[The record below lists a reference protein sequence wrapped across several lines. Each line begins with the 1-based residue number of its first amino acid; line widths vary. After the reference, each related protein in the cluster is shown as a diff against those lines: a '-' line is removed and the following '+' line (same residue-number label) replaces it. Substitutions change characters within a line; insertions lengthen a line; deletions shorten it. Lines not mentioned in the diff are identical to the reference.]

1 MKSLVS
7 SRDTALN
14 MLSNKSKKKPDAC
27 EMKCFSDIFQVEG
40 TGKQS
45 IYKFIKVLE
54 GLREWE
60 ICSPDI
66 SAAIEFCREHIVE
79 MTIEEY
85 ESWFT
90 QRFPKITRP
99 QTAPPAPKTDKKNE
113 SKVSSAVST
122 RRVMPKRATQSA
134 FTRRVQR

>member
-1 MKSLVS
+1 MFQNKKWNVFSL
-7 SRDTALN
+7 
-14 MLSNKSKKKPDAC
+14 
-27 EMKCFSDIFQVEG
+27 QVEG

-66 SAAIEFCREHIVE
+66 TAAVEFCRERIVE

-85 ESWFT
+85 ELWFT

-99 QTAPPAPKTDKKNE
+99 QTAPPATKTEKKGN
-113 SKVSSAVST
+113 SSAST
-122 RRVMPKRATQSA
+122 IRRMVPKRPSQSA
-134 FTRRVQR
+134 FTRRVQH